1 MTIRCSEVIPT
12 SRPPVAVIVA
22 MALSL
27 SLIFWFDFLLGT
39 ASRML
44 AKRPPQVR
52 VWRAQR
58 ARLCASGLTSKV

>member
-1 MTIRCSEVIPT
+1 MTILCSEVIPT

-39 ASRML
+39 ASRMF
-44 AKRPPQVR
+44 AKDRPRAHEYAATVMSSVR
-52 VWRAQR
+52 LRSYV
-58 ARLCASGLTSKV
+58 